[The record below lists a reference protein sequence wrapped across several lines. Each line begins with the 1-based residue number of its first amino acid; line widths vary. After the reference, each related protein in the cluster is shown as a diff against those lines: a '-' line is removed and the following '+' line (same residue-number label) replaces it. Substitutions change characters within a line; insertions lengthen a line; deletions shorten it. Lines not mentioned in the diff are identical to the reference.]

1 MSPAAPNCHELSR
14 QSLLRPRP
22 SRVRACACDG
32 APACIGINGN
42 CRVSARQCAAAPPPC
57 GLSPVGHDVGPGC
70 GLPDG
75 SGRCPAV
82 ALAAHGPTSPN
93 RAGRGGLWVTGAG
106 RRGLGTS
113 RGGTGPLRPREQPR
127 FPTEFVCVSERPAG
141 GVAASSARSPRDA
154 TWANLGEPVANG
166 RGREPAIRRQ
176 PDADPTANRWV
187 RPRARRDMNGIAFA
201 ARSEA

>member
-1 MSPAAPNCHELSR
+1 MNAAPHCHELSR
-14 QSLLRPRP
+14 QSLSRPRP
-22 SRVRACACDG
+22 FRVRACACDG
-32 APACIGINGN
+32 APACIGINRN
-42 CRVSARQCAAAPPPC
+42 CRVSARQYAAAPPPC
-57 GLSPVGHDVGPGC
+57 GLPPVGHDVGPGC

-113 RGGTGPLRPREQPR
+113 RGGTGLLRPREQPR
-127 FPTEFVCVSERPAG
+127 FPTEFVCASERRAG
-141 GVAASSARSPRDA
+141 GVAASSARPGA
-154 TWANLGEPVANG
+154 AVTWANVGEPVAYG
-166 RGREPAIRRQ
+166 RGRERTARRQ
-176 PDADPTANRWV
+176 SDANPTANRRV
-187 RPRARRDMNGIAFA
+187 RPRVRRGMNGIAIA